1 MSFFRSKPKRR
12 RLPDV
17 DPDLL
22 LAKNLRIQIL
32 EPVARDG
39 NVSLLE
45 LAVLAGFSAQVKPG
59 LIFEIGTFDGRSG
72 LNLLANA
79 PEQTKLCTLDL
90 PAERLGKT
98 AHAVEL
104 TEQKYIA
111 KSISGSRIRGTRWES
126 RTSFLEG
133 DSATFDFSA
142 YHGSCD
148 IVFVDGSHAAAYVLQ
163 DAQTA
168 WKLWSGTKGGILF
181 HDYDNH
187 NWPGVSK
194 VLEALAQENGH
205 YQQLHRI
212 RDTSLA
218 GIWNLDP

>member
-1 MSFFRSKPKRR
+1 MNFFRSKPKRR

-79 PEQTKLCTLDL
+79 
-90 PAERLGKT
+90 
-98 AHAVEL
+98 
-104 TEQKYIA
+104 
-111 KSISGSRIRGTRWES
+111 
-126 RTSFLEG
+126 
-133 DSATFDFSA
+133 
-142 YHGSCD
+142 
-148 IVFVDGSHAAAYVLQ
+148 LQ
-163 DAQTA
+163 DQL
-168 WKLWSGTKGGILF
+168 KRLL
-181 HDYDNH
+181 
-187 NWPGVSK
+187 
-194 VLEALAQENGH
+194 
-205 YQQLHRI
+205 LHR
-212 RDTSLA
+212 A
-218 GIWNLDP
+218 GRA